1 LLLVLAVSAGCA
13 GGKSGSAETS
23 AGAGNTSAGA
33 GCSDSAYT
41 EALSSRLV
49 SLNKAVIGV
58 DAGHGD
64 IALLDAVAPGLVSAA
79 GSVLA
84 TAQVTMPCRP
94 ELVRADTQLLAATK
108 KLSLAGHT
116 LTQMTAV
123 AEKGE
128 DYSGLESQFLSSYF
142 SGTDGLQASLAA
154 LRSAGVPPLV
164 KATGGRAIFLE
175 AGCSSCHT
183 LAAANA
189 KGTAGP
195 DLDDLRPSK
204 TAVVSA
210 VTDGQGV
217 MLSFGGMLT
226 ADQIQA
232 AAEFVSRSAG
242 K

>member
-1 LLLVLAVSAGCA
+1 LILVVAVSAGC
-13 GGKSGSAETS
+13 GGGTTS
-23 AGAGNTSAGA
+23 AGAGKTSAGG
-33 GCSDSAYT
+33 GCSDSGYT
-41 EALSSRLV
+41 EAVSPRLV
-49 SLNKAVIGV
+49 DLNKAVIGV

-64 IALLDAVAPGLVSAA
+64 IALLDAAAPGLVSAA

-84 TAQVTMPCRP
+84 TAQIQMPCRP
-94 ELVRADTQLLAATK
+94 ELVRADTQLLAATRT
-108 KLSLAGHT
+108 LSLAGHT
-116 LTQMTAV
+116 LTQMTA
-123 AEKGE
+123 AAKKGK

-142 SGTDGLQASLAA
+142 SGTGGLQLSLAA

-164 KATGGRAIFLE
+164 KATGGRAVFLE

-195 DLDDLRPSK
+195 NLDDLRPAK

-210 VTDGQGV
+210 VTNGQGV
-217 MLSFGGMLT
+217 MLSFGGMLA

-232 AAEFVSRSAG
+232 VAEFVSQSAG